1 LRERNKLET
10 HIEVYENQKLVDT
23 RAVSKTVVLSSPKL
37 IRVRL
42 LQKTH
47 GQNETCETRAEGTTS
62 TAVSIS
68 PKRSRGAITYR
79 TSELT

>member
-37 IRVRL
+37 I
-42 LQKTH
+42 QKTH